1 MQSPNGKFLYWYT
14 YEKWVEILSEV
25 MTFSRIWSVWH
36 QRTLSAQYKCC
47 VSITQLIYN
56 QIGLHWLFSD
66 TWGVKDDFTFA
77 LHFFLVVSNGLGSVT
92 YNIQIQKG
100 YQPIC
105 DKTIYPHKLQICQS
119 LFAIRFFP
127 FPMVS
132 FMFIWF
138 FLPSSSMYFVACFLL
153 CHSIRI
159 EDQVDVGIV
168 D

>member
-1 MQSPNGKFLYWYT
+1 M
-14 YEKWVEILSEV
+14 VI
-25 MTFSRIWSVWH
+25 
-36 QRTLSAQYKCC
+36 
-47 VSITQLIYN
+47 
-56 QIGLHWLFSD
+56 SD
-66 TWGVKDDFTFA
+66 
-77 LHFFLVVSNGLGSVT
+77 GLGGVA

-119 LFAIRFFP
+119 LFAIRFFHSQWSRLCLY
-127 FPMVS
+127 V
-132 FMFIWF
+132 F